1 MGAYQELYY
10 SVNPYMDMDIDN
22 AEWFKDLF
30 KDACRGCK
38 REGRYLKIYFATE
51 AEARSC
57 MDRATDRN
65 ISAYLTREFGNEEY
79 IVEVAMIWKEGRP
92 TRRYPRH
99 RQILT

>member
-22 AEWFKDLF
+22 AGWFKDLF
-30 KDACRGCK
+30 KDACRGCE

-51 AEARSC
+51 SEARSC

-65 ISAYLTREFGNEEY
+65 INHYLTHEFGNAYY
-79 IVEVAMIWKEGRP
+79 IVEIPMNWKESRP
-92 TRRYPRH
+92 TRKYPRH